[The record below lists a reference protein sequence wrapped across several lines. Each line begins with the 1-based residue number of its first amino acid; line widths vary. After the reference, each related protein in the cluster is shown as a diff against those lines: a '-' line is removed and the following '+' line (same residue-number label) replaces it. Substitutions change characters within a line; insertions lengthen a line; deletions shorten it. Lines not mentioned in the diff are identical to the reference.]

1 MAKTSSPEN
10 LLTLNQLAGQV
21 GVSYPTA
28 LKLVTEGVIQP
39 DATAGRMSLF
49 KASKVEELRQT
60 IRKNVRNYGYGYF
73 GWKQRSIPGPD
84 ATWESVGL
92 PSDPS
97 SY

>member
-28 LKLVTEGVIQP
+28 LKLVTEGVIKP
-39 DATAGRMSLF
+39 DATTGRMALF
-49 KASKVEELRQT
+49 KASRVEELRQT
-60 IRKNVRNYGYGYF
+60 IRKSIRNYGYGYI
-73 GWKQRSIPGPD
+73 GWKQRSVLGPD
-84 ATWESVGL
+84 AALENIGI